1 MKFKIALILLSA
13 FSLTGCITAY
23 MISDEEAFKLGKEE
37 KMTMECLSRYSNIS
51 DLKNISNLPDVG
63 IGERLKFAAKE
74 TIGGTVFGQG
84 RYNFIKRDYIFHKS
98 VENHMDIINKARII
112 NIQPNFQEC
121 KLYVEHYENIY
132 RTLKYQGF

>member
-23 MISDEEAFKLGKEE
+23 MISDEEAFKLGREE
-37 KMTMECLSRYSNIS
+37 KMTIECLSRYSNIS

-84 RYNFIKRDYIFHKS
+84 RYNFIKRDYEF
-98 VENHMDIINKARII
+98 
-112 NIQPNFQEC
+112 
-121 KLYVEHYENIY
+121 YVELRRELSTNRNRY
-132 RTLKYQGF
+132 